1 MKQLSEFQEI
11 DDGKA
16 ELTLMAYALTPKEQK
31 EALEELRTLKVHI
44 TAIEA
49 DVVNG
54 KITADYQEVVYVMNE
69 LEKKGWVW
77 DEREAEQLKDVL
89 VEAHEPDCECGECT
103 GEDRALELME
113 KGIVEAETNYR
124 E

>member
-16 ELTLMAYALTPKEQK
+16 ELTLMAYALTQKEQK

-77 DEREAEQLKDVL
+77 E
-89 VEAHEPDCECGECT
+89 
-103 GEDRALELME
+103 
-113 KGIVEAETNYR
+113 
-124 E
+124 